1 MEDLFNR
8 GGIIVSEETLMYKSK
23 LHPIKTI
30 INVSDSMKPDISK
43 IVLNIIMIII
53 GVPLFYIFPGNF
65 LGAILIMIVLG
76 YGISNL
82 YEILKRKHYRVIV
95 ELSNGEKL
103 DFDFPNIATAIELKD
118 ALNQAMIT
126 VKDELEIN
134 NS

>member
-8 GGIIVSEETLMYKSK
+8 GGIIVSEETLTYKSK

-53 GVPLFYIFPGNF
+53 GVPLFYIFPGNL

-82 YEILKRKHYRVIV
+82 YEIFKRKHYRIIV